1 MRAILFDLD
10 GTLTDPK
17 EGITNSVAYAL
28 EKAGIPIE
36 DKNDLITFIG
46 PPLADSFAQFYGFN
60 KEQCDEAIKQ
70 YRVYFKEKGILENKV
85 YPGIKT
91 MLQQLK
97 EDGRQLFVAT
107 SKPHD
112 FAKTILHHYHLAE
125 YFDGIYGSELDGTRS
140 RKGEVIAYILEKENL
155 EKEHCVMV
163 GDRKHDILGAKEHDL
178 ASVGVLFGYGDEEE
192 LQLAGADV
200 IVNDVEELKQYL
212 LSKR

>member
-97 EDGRQLFVAT
+97 EDGRQLRKRFYIIINLLNILMVFMAVNWMAQEVVKVK
-107 SKPHD
+107 SSPIFWKR
-112 FAKTILHHYHLAE
+112 KT
-125 YFDGIYGSELDGTRS
+125 
-140 RKGEVIAYILEKENL
+140 
-155 EKEHCVMV
+155 
-163 GDRKHDILGAKEHDL
+163 
-178 ASVGVLFGYGDEEE
+178 
-192 LQLAGADV
+192 
-200 IVNDVEELKQYL
+200 
-212 LSKR
+212 